1 MWYCSRAR
9 RYFSPQG
16 ENRNAL
22 ILKPR
27 CRKAELEGAK
37 MVPPWWWG
45 VLDSLRVDARP
56 VL

>member
-9 RYFSPQG
+9 RYFSPGG

-27 CRKAELEGAK
+27 CLKAELEGAK

-45 VLDSLRVDARP
+45 VLDSLRAVARP